1 MRTKRCHILIISIN
15 VELATPGRFE
25 LPIFA
30 TGKQRLAIRPRCQQ
44 YLMVT
49 TCSIYLK
56 CEIGFETSTSVFY
69 QILRLLQVY
78 DD

>member
-1 MRTKRCHILIISIN
+1 
-15 VELATPGRFE
+15 
-25 LPIFA
+25 
-30 TGKQRLAIRPRCQQ
+30 
-44 YLMVT
+44 MVT